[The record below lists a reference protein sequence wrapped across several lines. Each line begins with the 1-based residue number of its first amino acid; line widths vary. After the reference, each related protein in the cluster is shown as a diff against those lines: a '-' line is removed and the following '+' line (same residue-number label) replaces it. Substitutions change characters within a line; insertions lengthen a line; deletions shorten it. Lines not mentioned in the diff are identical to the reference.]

1 MGRCWPARDT
11 PCWHA
16 HADPLRVVEG
26 PKVPMVEGHK
36 CPLAD
41 PLALA
46 WSRCSRG
53 RGALVVEGHRRP
65 LLTRCAW
72 SRAPQVLMGH
82 ACIFGAID
90 ATAKLFSSASQVG
103 PHPPPTPP
111 CPRRLACQA
120 PSLGASFV
128 WPALPT
134 PLRRRLVLRRALPPR
149 CWRAGPPRLRRPR
162 HRFARPSRTAVKL
175 MSEHKC

>member
-1 MGRCWPARDT
+1 
-11 PCWHA
+11 
-16 HADPLRVVEG
+16 
-26 PKVPMVEGHK
+26 MVEGHR

-103 PHPPPTPP
+103 PTPARPLLVLDALLAGP
-111 CPRRLACQA
+111 CRHTY
-120 PSLGASFV
+120 S
-128 WPALPT
+128 
-134 PLRRRLVLRRALPPR
+134 RRLVCLAGRPALVR
-149 CWRAGPPRLRRPR
+149 
-162 HRFARPSRTAVKL
+162 
-175 MSEHKC
+175 